1 MDEVDEHAGKA
12 VVVLL
17 CAWTQSWTG
26 MDAEVIEHHT
36 VLLRWRPLPAQA
48 VQADRTPTTLL
59 WKGHFGTPRQPD
71 DIAYVILV
79 SDLEHVWSEGLT
91 ARQVLDKQRVRGR
104 RRGFIVRVRCGLRAW
119 PVQRRSPFFGSCST
133 RACRRRVAPASCGR
147 SRLS

>member
-1 MDEVDEHAGKA
+1 
-12 VVVLL
+12 
-17 CAWTQSWTG
+17 
-26 MDAEVIEHHT
+26 MDAEVIEQHT
-36 VLLRWRPLPAQA
+36 VLLPWRPLPAQA
-48 VQADRTPTTLL
+48 VQADRTLTTLL

-104 RRGFIVRVRCGLRAW
+104 RQRFHSPCPLWLTRLASSA
-119 PVQRRSPFFGSCST
+119 PVAFFGSCST
-133 RACRRRVAPASCGR
+133 RACRRRVARASCGR